1 MFRFLSSENICAVQD
16 LYKYMYKIF
25 IYNGPKLE
33 KTQISNFAIFYNDC
47 IYSTVYTHAIL
58 PMTHHF
64 ENGKC

>member
-33 KTQISNFAIFYNDC
+33 KMQISFNIKMYQYRIFSLDGA
-47 IYSTVYTHAIL
+47 V
-58 PMTHHF
+58 
-64 ENGKC
+64 GKHGAYPPS